1 MLATTPNVKSLGL
14 PEGSKVIL
22 STHPVLAHKL
32 TKLRDAKTDANLFR
46 HLLREIT
53 FYLGYEATSDLSTT
67 PKKINTP
74 LGPHE
79 GVELATPVALVPI
92 LRAGLGMVEPMLDLL
107 PNARVYHIGNISIH
121 FIYHTCVGMYRN
133 KNSLLPVQYYNKLPK
148 ECHIDC
154 AIVLEPLINTAGTI
168 IATVAILKVWGVS
181 QIKIIST
188 IASKDGLKDLYTKH
202 PDVEV
207 IVAAIDE
214 TLSESGLIVPGLGDA
229 GDRQFDTDVHHL
241 AHGVGHKRKHDDE

>member
-1 MLATTPNVKSLGL
+1 MPATTQNVKSLGL
-14 PEGSKVIL
+14 PDGSKIIL

-107 PNARVYHIGNISIH
+107 PNARVYHI
-121 FIYHTCVGMYRN
+121 GMYRN

>member
-1 MLATTPNVKSLGL
+1 MPHTTHLHVKSLGL
-14 PEGSKVIL
+14 PENSKVIL

-53 FYLGYEATSDLSTT
+53 FYLGYEATSDLSTV
-67 PKKINTP
+67 PKQIKTP
-74 LGPHE
+74 LGPHQ
-79 GVELATPVALVPI
+79 GSELATTVALVPI

-107 PNARVYHIGNISIH
+107 PNARVHHI
-121 FIYHTCVGMYRN
+121 GMYRN
-133 KNSLLPVQYYNKLPK
+133 SNSLLPVQYYNKLPK

-188 IASKDGLKDLYTKH
+188 IASKDGLKDLFAKH

-207 IVAAIDE
+207 IVAAIDD
-214 TLSESGLIVPGLGDA
+214 TLSESGVIVPGLGDA
-229 GDRQFDTDVHHL
+229 GDRQFDTDVHHISEN
-241 AHGVGHKRKHDDE
+241 GGNHKRKHSEE

>member
-1 MLATTPNVKSLGL
+1 MPATTQNVKSLGL
-14 PEGSKVIL
+14 PDGSKIIL

-107 PNARVYHIGNISIH
+107 PNARVYHIG
-121 FIYHTCVGMYRN
+121 MYLN

>member
-1 MLATTPNVKSLGL
+1 MPHTTHPHVKSLGL
-14 PEGSKVIL
+14 PENSKVIL

-53 FYLGYEATSDLSTT
+53 FYLGYGIPSTMMR
-67 PKKINTP
+67 PP
-74 LGPHE
+74 F
-79 GVELATPVALVPI
+79 LV
-92 LRAGLGMVEPMLDLL
+92 L
-107 PNARVYHIGNISIH
+107 
-121 FIYHTCVGMYRN
+121 GMYRN
-133 KNSLLPVQYYNKLPK
+133 SNSLLPVQYYNKLPK

-188 IASKDGLKDLYTKH
+188 IASKDGLKDLFAKH

-207 IVAAIDE
+207 IVAAIDD
-214 TLSESGLIVPGLGDA
+214 TLSESGVIVPGLGDA
-229 GDRQFDTDVHHL
+229 GDRQFDTDVHHISEN
-241 AHGVGHKRKHDDE
+241 GGNHKRKHSEE

>member
-1 MLATTPNVKSLGL
+1 MPATTQNVKSLGL
-14 PEGSKVIL
+14 PDGSKIIL

-107 PNARVYHIGNISIH
+107 PNARVYHIG
-121 FIYHTCVGMYRN
+121 MYRN

-148 ECHIDC
+148 ECHIDS
-154 AIVLEPLINTAGTI
+154 GTI